1 MTLQGGLGIWPANSA
16 AQRQASVVVLENRD
30 NMNPAYS
37 KYLLAA
43 DLILLIHFVF
53 VAFVV
58 FGFIFIWIGYF
69 TKQKFARNAK
79 FRICHI
85 LAMGIVLCESLIGMI
100 CPLTEWENN
109 LRVRGG
115 QDQVYETSFMKE
127 WIHKIMFFDFS
138 ELTFVIVYALFFA
151 LILLTFRVIPP
162 DLKKHAEHQSA
173 NK

>member
-1 MTLQGGLGIWPANSA
+1 MS
-16 AQRQASVVVLENRD
+16 
-30 NMNPAYS
+30 PAYS

-43 DLILLIHFVF
+43 DVILLIHFLF

-58 FGFIFIWIGYF
+58 LGFIFIWIGYF
-69 TKQKFARNAK
+69 TKQKFAKNAK

-85 LAMGIVLCESLIGMI
+85 LVMGIVLCESLIGMI
-100 CPLTEWENN
+100 CPLTEWENY

-151 LILLTFRVIPP
+151 LILLTFRVIPL
-162 DLKKHAEHQSA
+162 DLRKSSGRQSA

>member
-1 MTLQGGLGIWPANSA
+1 MS
-16 AQRQASVVVLENRD
+16 
-30 NMNPAYS
+30 PAYS

-58 FGFIFIWIGYF
+58 LGFIFIWIGYF

-100 CPLTEWENN
+100 CPLTEWENY

-115 QDQVYETSFMKE
+115 RDQLYETSFMQE

-138 ELTFVIVYALFFA
+138 ELTFVIVYSLFFA

-162 DLKKHAEHQSA
+162 DLKKSSEHPEI

>member
-1 MTLQGGLGIWPANSA
+1 MA
-16 AQRQASVVVLENRD
+16 ARVAVRPWQQVSIIVLKNKD
-30 NMNPAYS
+30 NMSPTYN
-37 KYLLAA
+37 KYLLTA
-43 DLILLIHFVF
+43 DVILLIHFIF

-58 FGFIFIWIGYF
+58 LGFIFIWIGYF

-85 LAMGIVLCESLIGMI
+85 LAMGIVLCESLVGML
-100 CPLTEWENN
+100 CPLTEWENY

-151 LILLTFRVIPP
+151 LILLTLLVIPL
-162 DLKKHAEHQSA
+162 DLKKRSERQLP

>member
-1 MTLQGGLGIWPANSA
+1 
-16 AQRQASVVVLENRD
+16 
-30 NMNPAYS
+30 MNPVYS

-53 VAFVV
+53 VVFVV
-58 FGFIFIWIGYF
+58 LGFIFIWIGYF
-69 TKQKFARNAK
+69 TKQKFAKNAK

-85 LAMGIVLCESLIGMI
+85 LVMGIVLCESLIGMI
-100 CPLTEWENN
+100 CPLTEWENY

-115 QDQVYETSFMKE
+115 QDQVYETSFMQE

-138 ELTFVIVYALFFA
+138 ELTFVIVYALFFVV
-151 LILLTFRVIPP
+151 ILLTFWVIPP
-162 DLKKHAEHQSA
+162 DLRKSSKRPEI

>member
-1 MTLQGGLGIWPANSA
+1 MNS
-16 AQRQASVVVLENRD
+16 
-30 NMNPAYS
+30 AYS

-43 DLILLIHFVF
+43 DVILLIHFLF

-58 FGFIFIWIGYF
+58 LGFIFIWIGYF

-85 LAMGIVLCESLIGMI
+85 LAMGIVLCESLVGMI

-115 QDQVYETSFMKE
+115 QNQVYETSFIKE

-151 LILLTFRVIPP
+151 LILLTFWVIPL
-162 DLKKHAEHQSA
+162 DLRKSAECQSA

>member
-1 MTLQGGLGIWPANSA
+1 M
-16 AQRQASVVVLENRD
+16 SVVVREIKSIMSL
-30 NMNPAYS
+30 AYS

-43 DLILLIHFVF
+43 NVILLIHFAF

-58 FGFIFIWIGYF
+58 LGFIFIWIGYF

-85 LAMGIVLCESLIGMI
+85 LAMGIVLCESLVGMI

-115 QDQVYETSFMKE
+115 QDQVYETSFMRE

-151 LILLTFRVIPP
+151 LILFTFKLIPP
-162 DLKKHAEHQSA
+162 DLRKRAGKSID
-173 NK
+173 K

>member
-1 MTLQGGLGIWPANSA
+1 MS
-16 AQRQASVVVLENRD
+16 
-30 NMNPAYS
+30 PAYN
-37 KYLLAA
+37 KYLLTA
-43 DLILLIHFVF
+43 DVILLIHFIF

-58 FGFIFIWIGYF
+58 LGFIFIWIGYF

-85 LAMGIVLCESLIGMI
+85 LAMGIVLCESLVDMI
-100 CPLTEWENN
+100 CPLTEWENY

-151 LILLTFRVIPP
+151 LILLTLLVIPL
-162 DLKKHAEHQSA
+162 DFKKRSERQLP

>member
-1 MTLQGGLGIWPANSA
+1 MS
-16 AQRQASVVVLENRD
+16 
-30 NMNPAYS
+30 PAYS

-43 DLILLIHFVF
+43 DVILLIHFLF
-53 VAFVV
+53 VAFVIL
-58 FGFIFIWIGYF
+58 GFIFIWIGYF
-69 TKQKFARNAK
+69 TKQKFAKNAK

-85 LAMGIVLCESLIGMI
+85 LVMGIVLCESLIGMI
-100 CPLTEWENN
+100 CPLTEWENY

-151 LILLTFRVIPP
+151 LILLTFRVIPL
-162 DLKKHAEHQSA
+162 DLRKSSGRQSA

>member
-1 MTLQGGLGIWPANSA
+1 
-16 AQRQASVVVLENRD
+16 
-30 NMNPAYS
+30 MNPAYS

-43 DLILLIHFVF
+43 DLILLIHFLF

-58 FGFIFIWIGYF
+58 LGFIFIWIGYF
-69 TKQKFARNAK
+69 TKQKFAKNAK

-85 LAMGIVLCESLIGMI
+85 LAMGIVLCESLVGMI
-100 CPLTEWENN
+100 CPLTEWENY

-151 LILLTFRVIPP
+151 VILLTFWVIPP
-162 DLKKHAEHQSA
+162 DLRKPAERPGI

>member
-1 MTLQGGLGIWPANSA
+1 
-16 AQRQASVVVLENRD
+16 
-30 NMNPAYS
+30 MNPAYS

-43 DLILLIHFVF
+43 DVILLIHFLF

-58 FGFIFIWIGYF
+58 LGFIFIWIGYF

-85 LAMGIVLCESLIGMI
+85 LVMGIVLCESLIGMI
-100 CPLTEWENN
+100 CPLTEWENY

-151 LILLTFRVIPP
+151 VILLTFWVIPP
-162 DLKKHAEHQSA
+162 DFKKPAKRQSA

>member
-1 MTLQGGLGIWPANSA
+1 
-16 AQRQASVVVLENRD
+16 
-30 NMNPAYS
+30 MNPAYS

-43 DLILLIHFVF
+43 DVILLIHFLF

-58 FGFIFIWIGYF
+58 LGFIFIWIGYF
-69 TKQKFARNAK
+69 TKQKFAKNAK

-85 LAMGIVLCESLIGMI
+85 VAMGIVLCESLIGMI
-100 CPLTEWENN
+100 CPFTEWENY

-115 QDQVYETSFMKE
+115 QDQVYETGFMKE

-162 DLKKHAEHQSA
+162 DFKKPAKRQSA

>member
-1 MTLQGGLGIWPANSA
+1 
-16 AQRQASVVVLENRD
+16 
-30 NMNPAYS
+30 MNPAYS

-43 DLILLIHFVF
+43 DLILLIHFLF

-58 FGFIFIWIGYF
+58 LGFIFIWIGYF

-151 LILLTFRVIPP
+151 LILLTFWVIPL
-162 DLKKHAEHQSA
+162 DLRKFSGRPGI

>member
-1 MTLQGGLGIWPANSA
+1 
-16 AQRQASVVVLENRD
+16 
-30 NMNPAYS
+30 MNPAYS

-43 DLILLIHFVF
+43 DVILLIHFLF

-58 FGFIFIWIGYF
+58 LGFIFIWIGYF

-85 LAMGIVLCESLIGMI
+85 LVMGIVLCESLIGMI
-100 CPLTEWENN
+100 CPLTEWENY
-109 LRVRGG
+109 LRVRRG

-127 WIHKIMFFDFS
+127 WLHKIMFFDFS

-151 LILLTFRVIPP
+151 VILLTFRVIFP
-162 DLKKHAEHQSA
+162 DFKKPAKRQSA

>member
-1 MTLQGGLGIWPANSA
+1 
-16 AQRQASVVVLENRD
+16 
-30 NMNPAYS
+30 MNPAYS

-43 DLILLIHFVF
+43 DVILLIHFLF

-58 FGFIFIWIGYF
+58 LGFIFIWIGYF

-85 LAMGIVLCESLIGMI
+85 LVMGIVLYESLIGMI
-100 CPLTEWENN
+100 CPLTEWENY

-138 ELTFVIVYALFFA
+138 ELTFVIVYALFFT
-151 LILLTFRVIPP
+151 LILLTFRVIPL
-162 DLKKHAEHQSA
+162 DLRKS
-173 NK
+173 

>member
-1 MTLQGGLGIWPANSA
+1 
-16 AQRQASVVVLENRD
+16 
-30 NMNPAYS
+30 MNPAYS

-43 DLILLIHFVF
+43 DVILLIHFLF

-58 FGFIFIWIGYF
+58 LGFIFIWIGYF

-85 LAMGIVLCESLIGMI
+85 VTMGIVLCESLIGMI
-100 CPLTEWENN
+100 CPLTEWENY

-127 WIHKIMFFDFS
+127 WLHKIMFFDFS

-162 DLKKHAEHQSA
+162 DLKKPAKRQSA

>member
-1 MTLQGGLGIWPANSA
+1 M
-16 AQRQASVVVLENRD
+16 SVVVLENRD
-30 NMNPAYS
+30 NMSPAYS

-43 DLILLIHFVF
+43 DLILLIHFLF

-58 FGFIFIWIGYF
+58 LGFIFIWIGYF

-85 LAMGIVLCESLIGMI
+85 LAMGIVLCESLVGMI

-115 QDQVYETSFMKE
+115 QNQVYETGFMKE

-151 LILLTFRVIPP
+151 VILLTFWAIPL
-162 DLKKHAEHQSA
+162 DLKKPAERQSA

>member
-1 MTLQGGLGIWPANSA
+1 
-16 AQRQASVVVLENRD
+16 
-30 NMNPAYS
+30 MNQAYS

-43 DLILLIHFVF
+43 DLILLIHFLF

-85 LAMGIVLCESLIGMI
+85 LAMGIVLCESLVGMI

-109 LRVRGG
+109 LRVIGG

-151 LILLTFRVIPP
+151 FILLTFRVIPP
-162 DLKKHAEHQSA
+162 DLRKP
-173 NK
+173 NG